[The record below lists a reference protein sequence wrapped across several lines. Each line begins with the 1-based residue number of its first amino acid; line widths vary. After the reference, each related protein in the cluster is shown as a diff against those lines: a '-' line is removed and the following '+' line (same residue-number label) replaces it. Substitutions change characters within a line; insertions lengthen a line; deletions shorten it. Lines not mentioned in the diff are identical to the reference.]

1 MRAWVSTTAACLLLS
16 ALAGASEPPAGTSPA
31 PAGAPSTAAGTAA
44 GTAADN
50 EAAAKHA
57 KRTACLK
64 TAKAKKLVGPQKTA
78 FMKDCVAAP

>member
-1 MRAWVSTTAACLLLS
+1 MRAWVPTTAACLLLS
-16 ALAGASEPPAGTSPA
+16 ALAGANEPPAGTSPA
-31 PAGAPSTAAGTAA
+31 LAGAPLAAAGTA